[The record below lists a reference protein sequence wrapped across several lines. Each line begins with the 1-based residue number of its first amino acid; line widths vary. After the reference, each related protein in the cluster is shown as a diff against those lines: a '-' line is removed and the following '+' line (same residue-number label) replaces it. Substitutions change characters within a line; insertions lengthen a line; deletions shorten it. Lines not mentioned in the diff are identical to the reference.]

1 MPERDR
7 KLERVA
13 ERVKR
18 RGATILAGFPMV
30 IPSYLLLVVSL
41 RRWRADYGW
50 DSDDVLGFQT
60 YLRGWVPFRDSFR
73 ASFLMLYRVPF
84 NWVISGLAGDMF
96 APTRRLFLT
105 SAIYLVVVLWC
116 LNRATGLVTG
126 LTASDSQTSG
136 ARVTAV
142 PLLAL
147 FSSAGIMLSVVGGTT
162 NHNLEAAMAILLCSA
177 VLIRPMSGRK
187 VVGLAA
193 LLATFSTSDPL
204 VLIVCVIPVLYVIV
218 GSVLRKRAY
227 DPRVLLVVAVPLHLL
242 YTVWIKAAGIS
253 IYGSP
258 SLIGITLPP
267 VQNVIRNQVVSI
279 QYLVHVVGG
288 VDISTVPL
296 TSIHGIAWFTRVSL
310 FGIAI
315 RFCIKRRSVEYMRF
329 ALASLVTTSLTCGAF
344 GPPELRYFCPTIMVT
359 LVALPG
365 ALEQLGTEYLLK
377 LRQRRIARW
386 FVIVLSLAL
395 MFAWTEPYYTKHP
408 KSPQFNNQLNLA
420 KKLNERHVDILFAG
434 YWDAGILSYL
444 TGRDVVG
451 LAVQCDG
458 LGFASRDLN
467 LRSDWKL
474 PPRASYAVYFDATM
488 SKECR
493 SRLPVNAAYDD
504 PFQGSLFF
512 FDDNPWPRLAR

>member
-1 MPERDR
+1 MPDGDT
-7 KLERVA
+7 KLERVKKL
-13 ERVKR
+13 VKR
-18 RGATILAGFPMV
+18 RAAALLTGSPIV
-30 IPSYLLLVVSL
+30 IPSYLVLVLSL

-84 NWVISGLAGDMF
+84 NWLISGLGGELF
-96 APTRRLFLT
+96 TPTRRLFLT
-105 SAIYLVVVLWC
+105 SAIYLVIVLWC

-126 LTASDSQTSG
+126 LTASDAQKRG
-136 ARVTAV
+136 ARLTTI

-162 NHNLEAAMAILLCSA
+162 NH
-177 VLIRPMSGRK
+177 
-187 VVGLAA
+187 
-193 LLATFSTSDPL
+193 
-204 VLIVCVIPVLYVIV
+204 
-218 GSVLRKRAY
+218 
-227 DPRVLLVVAVPLHLL
+227 
-242 YTVWIKAAGIS
+242 
-253 IYGSP
+253 
-258 SLIGITLPP
+258 
-267 VQNVIRNQVVSI
+267 
-279 QYLVHVVGG
+279 
-288 VDISTVPL
+288 
-296 TSIHGIAWFTRVSL
+296 GIAWFTRVSL

-315 RFCIKRRSVEYMRF
+315 RFCVTRRRVEYMRF
-329 ALASLVTTSLTCGAF
+329 ALASLVATSLTCGAF

-377 LRQRRIARW
+377 LRQRQIARW

-458 LGFASRDLN
+458 LGFGTRDLN

-474 PPRASYAVYFDATM
+474 PPKASYAVYFDATM

-493 SRLPVNAAYDD
+493 SRLPVGAAYDD
-504 PFQGSLFF
+504 PFAGSLFF
-512 FDDNPWPRLAR
+512 FDENPWPKLTGSLPG